1 MTEPNYNI
9 EYECGAQAI
18 IDWVAGGNFDGYIF
32 KKSILFKKENNLAVI
47 KTHIIDQGRYDG
59 KMSDSEVMGKHEFTD
74 KDTITLKYNDFSMR
88 GKILGNEKNII
99 AFSVYHPLI
108 KNDTSEVYQLANKK

>member
-1 MTEPNYNI
+1 MTEPNYNV
-9 EYECGAQAI
+9 EYECGAQAS

-32 KKSILFKKENNLAVI
+32 KKSILFKKDSNQAII

-59 KMSDSEVMGKHEFTD
+59 KKSDSEVLGVYEFTD
-74 KDTITLKYNDFSMR
+74 KDTISLKYNDFTMR
-88 GKILGNEKNII
+88 GKILGNEKELI

-108 KNDTSEVYQLANKK
+108 KSEVSEVYQIAQ